1 MNQLQDI
8 SAGMKGGEVSTR
20 VNGNMYAIKTEIE
33 RLESLIKTIQGKLPD
48 TSEVQE
54 DVFQGVSIM
63 ALPETSVL
71 ATSNQLQTI
80 EVPINVYYG
89 RNKLSYKS
97 YDDGKTCYAV
107 DLGTTNIYNTKKVLL
122 AKIGAKT
129 VNDQLVLLVSVSANV
144 SDIFSYEFEVIF
156 NNVRYKKLIGF
167 NVFESEAQSALNI
180 DFSPS
185 TVIITESYSG
195 GTLEMKDAKCTY
207 SVYLG
212 NNDVTDKVTCSIE
225 NGSLNCSGSVDKT
238 NNTISIDSISAVSH
252 DGEGCQLFKW
262 TDINGVQHSQYKA
275 TSGYLQLLFTY
286 TSDDGIVYRCLKNF
300 NFAVNYLGTFK
311 ESIVNDVH
319 EQVSEKVVSTLTDE
333 GLLLTESARTAII
346 QSAEDVAISA
356 ARESVSGISKT
367 YLEVTAEQFET
378 VNKDI
383 EGNTAQIKSNAK
395 QISLALSGVSGNTT
409 AIELAQGSI
418 DLMVSG
424 LTKTGID
431 IKEGEINV
439 DAKNFFIKDGDNQIA
454 VFSGNGLTTEVIEA
468 SNIQAKEIHVS
479 DEKTG
484 TSVDIWP
491 DGSMNAKKAIFE
503 DCTVTGALNT
513 PFIEMDD
520 FANGKHSSNFNTYRS
535 IIWTSDNKEYP
546 TDCLTWDLTQSGTKI
561 IMSMYA
567 YGGNRIA
574 EGTVTINAKSGMYFF
589 EDGITKTSL
598 NISREMVEL
607 IGLSSGTKF
616 YGYVVL
622 RRIDIGTTYR
632 YGHSIKCLGM
642 GTVSYSPN
650 TASPTIDYYTFDKST
665 ISVQAVTNKPGQTT
679 LNFSDG
685 KWIYLAR
692 HLFIEVTGNGYVE
705 DDNVKP
711 IVASVYGRTT
721 QTANI
726 ITYDPSTNNPVNGS
740 YQFMIYN
747 AGDWATLNGTTSN
760 GW

>member
-54 DVFQGVSIM
+54 EVFQGVSIV

-225 NGSLNCSGSVDKT
+225 NGSLNCSGSVHKT

-319 EQVSEKVVSTLTDE
+319 EQVSEKVVNTLTDG
-333 GLLLTESARTAII
+333 GLLLTESARTEII
-346 QSAEDVAISA
+346 QSAEQVAISA
-356 ARESVSGISKT
+356 ARESVSGISNT
-367 YLEVTAEQFET
+367 YLEVTAEQFKT
-378 VNKDI
+378 VTKDI
-383 EGNTAQIKSNAK
+383 EGNTSQIKSNGQ
-395 QISLALSGVSGNTT
+395 QILLALSGVSGNAA
-409 AIELAQGSI
+409 AIEMTQGSI
-418 DLMVSG
+418 DLVVSG
-424 LTKTGID
+424 LTKTGIN
-431 IKEGEINV
+431 IQEGEINV
-439 DAKNFFIKDGDNQIA
+439 NAKNFFIKDGDNQIA

-468 SNIQAKEIHVS
+468 SNIIAKAVYVS
-479 DEKTG
+479 GDSGSYVDIDGDTG
-484 TSVDIWP
+484 TLKCK
-491 DGSMNAKKAIFE
+491 NAY
-503 DCTVTGALNT
+503 L
-513 PFIEMDD
+513 
-520 FANGKHSSNFNTYRS
+520 
-535 IIWTSDNKEYP
+535 
-546 TDCLTWDLTQSGTKI
+546 
-561 IMSMYA
+561 
-567 YGGNRIA
+567 
-574 EGTVTINAKSGMYFF
+574 EGTINAKDGVIGGFQIKGHSLTNDGFNNDAYIIMRDDPNDVFIGLGTNIFSPETGVIGCARIENTYTGPWTQYF
-589 EDGITKTSL
+589 ERRYGLYLNTRGAHD
-598 NISREMVEL
+598 NISISL
-607 IGLSSGTKF
+607 GGGCIGGFAILNKIITDS
-616 YGYVVL
+616 
-622 RRIDIGTTYR
+622 
-632 YGHSIKCLGM
+632 
-642 GTVSYSPN
+642 
-650 TASPTIDYYTFDKST
+650 
-665 ISVQAVTNKPGQTT
+665 ISVSTQDSNLVCINSSEIT
-679 LNFSDG
+679 LTLPKMESHHDGHVIFIKKVSDG
-685 KWIYLAR
+685 KVNIKAQECNVINYNSGSGPKVSMPVIMLKTGD
-692 HLFIEVTGNGYVE
+692 IVTDGNTFSLDKKGDACTLIWVR
-705 DDNVKP
+705 D
-711 IVASVYGRTT
+711 
-721 QTANI
+721 
-726 ITYDPSTNNPVNGS
+726 ITYTVGGASTYYS
-740 YQFMIYN
+740 MWLCY
-747 AGDWATLNGTTSN
+747 
-760 GW
+760 

>member
-54 DVFQGVSIM
+54 EVFQGVSIM

-129 VNDQLVLLVSVSANV
+129 VNSQLVLLVSVSANIN
-144 SDIFSYEFEVIF
+144 DMFSYEFEVIF

-207 SVYLG
+207 SVYFG
-212 NNDVTDKVTCSIE
+212 NKDVTNKVTCSIE

-238 NNTISIDSISAVSH
+238 NNTISIDSISSVSH

-319 EQVSEKVVSTLTDE
+319 EQVSEKVVSTLTNE

-346 QSAEDVAISA
+346 QSAEEVAISA

-383 EGNTAQIKSNAK
+383 EGNTAKIESNTK
-395 QISLALSGVSGNTT
+395 QISLALSGVNGNTT
-409 AIELAQGSI
+409 AIELTQGSI
-418 DLMVSG
+418 DLIVSG

-439 DAKNFFIKDGDNQIA
+439 SAGTFNVIDDETGKQIA
-454 VFSGNGLTTEVIEA
+454 VFDKNGGFSTEIIKASDITANAVHVSGDTGSYVDIDGHTGTLKCKNANIEGNVEAESGNIGGFHIQGYGLTN
-468 SNIQAKEIHVS
+468 S
-479 DEKTG
+479 G
-484 TSVDIWP
+484 
-491 DGSMNAKKAIFE
+491 
-503 DCTVTGALNT
+503 
-513 PFIEMDD
+513 
-520 FANGKHSSNFNTYRS
+520 FNNDAY
-535 IIWTSDNKEYP
+535 
-546 TDCLTWDLTQSGTKI
+546 I
-561 IMSMYA
+561 IMRDDHRNVFIGLGTNVFPASSGIVGCARIENKYTDTWTQYLESR
-567 YGGNRIA
+567 YGLYLDTRGA
-574 EGTVTINAKSGMYFF
+574 H
-589 EDGITKTSL
+589 D
-598 NISREMVEL
+598 NISISL
-607 IGLSSGTKF
+607 GGGCIGGFAILNKIVSN
-616 YGYVVL
+616 
-622 RRIDIGTTYR
+622 
-632 YGHSIKCLGM
+632 SI
-642 GTVSYSPN
+642 TVSTQHSN
-650 TASPTIDYYTFDKST
+650 LVCINSSEI
-665 ISVQAVTNKPGQTT
+665 T
-679 LNFSDG
+679 LTLPKMESHHDGHVIFIKKVSDG
-685 KWIYLAR
+685 KVNIKAQECNVINYDSG
-692 HLFIEVTGNGYVE
+692 TGPKVSMPVIMLKNGDVITDGNAFSLGE
-705 DDNVKP
+705 KGDTCTLIWVRD
-711 IVASVYGRTT
+711 IVYTVGGAS
-721 QTANI
+721 
-726 ITYDPSTNNPVNGS
+726 S
-740 YQFMIYN
+740 YYSMWLCY
-747 AGDWATLNGTTSN
+747 
-760 GW
+760 

>member
-129 VNDQLVLLVSVSANV
+129 VNDQLVLLASISENV
-144 SDIFSYEFEVIF
+144 NDVFSYEFEVIF

-225 NGSLNCSGSVDKT
+225 NGSLNCSGSVHKT

-319 EQVSEKVVSTLTDE
+319 EQVSEKVVNTLTDG

-346 QSAEDVAISA
+346 QSAEQVAISA
-356 ARESVSGISKT
+356 ARESVSGISNT
-367 YLEVTAEQFET
+367 YLEVTAEQFKT
-378 VNKDI
+378 VTKDI
-383 EGNTAQIKSNAK
+383 EGNTSQIKSNAQ
-395 QISLALSGVSGNTT
+395 QILLALSGVSGNAA
-409 AIELAQGSI
+409 AIEMTQGSI
-418 DLMVSG
+418 DLVVSG
-424 LTKTGID
+424 LTKTGIN
-431 IKEGEINV
+431 IQEGEINV
-439 DAKNFFIKDGDNQIA
+439 NAKNFFIKDGDNQIA

-468 SNIQAKEIHVS
+468 SNIIAKAVHVS
-479 DEKTG
+479 GDSGSYVDIDGYTG
-484 TSVDIWP
+484 TLKCKD
-491 DGSMNAKKAIFE
+491 
-503 DCTVTGALNT
+503 
-513 PFIEMDD
+513 
-520 FANGKHSSNFNTYRS
+520 
-535 IIWTSDNKEYP
+535 
-546 TDCLTWDLTQSGTKI
+546 
-561 IMSMYA
+561 A
-567 YGGNRIA
+567 YL
-574 EGTVTINAKSGMYFF
+574 EGTINAKDGVIGGFKIKGHSLTNDGFNNDAYIIMRDDPNDVFIGLGTNIFSPETGVIGCARIENTYTGPWTQYF
-589 EDGITKTSL
+589 ERRYGLYLNTRGAHD
-598 NISREMVEL
+598 NISISL
-607 IGLSSGTKF
+607 GGGCIGGFAILNKIVTDS
-616 YGYVVL
+616 
-622 RRIDIGTTYR
+622 
-632 YGHSIKCLGM
+632 
-642 GTVSYSPN
+642 
-650 TASPTIDYYTFDKST
+650 
-665 ISVQAVTNKPGQTT
+665 ISVSTQDSNLVCINSSEIT
-679 LNFSDG
+679 LTLPKMESHHDGHVIFIKKVSDG
-685 KWIYLAR
+685 KVNIKAQECNVINYNSGSGPKVSMPVIMLKTGD
-692 HLFIEVTGNGYVE
+692 IVTDGNTFSLDKKGDACTLIWVR
-705 DDNVKP
+705 D
-711 IVASVYGRTT
+711 
-721 QTANI
+721 
-726 ITYDPSTNNPVNGS
+726 ITYTVGGASTYYS
-740 YQFMIYN
+740 MWLCY
-747 AGDWATLNGTTSN
+747 
-760 GW
+760 

>member
-54 DVFQGVSIM
+54 EVFQGVSIV

-107 DLGTTNIYNTKKVLL
+107 DLGTTNIYNTKRVLV
-122 AKIGAKT
+122 AQIGAKT
-129 VNDQLVLLVSVSANV
+129 VNDQLVLLANISANV
-144 SDIFSYEFEVIF
+144 NDVFSYEFEVIF

-225 NGSLNCSGSVDKT
+225 NGSLNCSGSVHKT

-286 TSDDGIVYRCLKNF
+286 TSNDGIVYRCLKNF

-319 EQVSEKVVSTLTDE
+319 EQVSEKVVNTLTDG

-346 QSAEDVAISA
+346 QSAEQVAISA
-356 ARESVSGISKT
+356 ARESVSGISNT
-367 YLEVTAEQFET
+367 YLEVTAEQFKT
-378 VNKDI
+378 VTKDI
-383 EGNTAQIKSNAK
+383 ESNTSQIKSNGQ
-395 QISLALSGVSGNTT
+395 QILLALSGVSGNAA
-409 AIELAQGSI
+409 AIEMTQGSI
-418 DLMVSG
+418 DLVVSG
-424 LTKTGID
+424 LTKTGIN
-431 IKEGEINV
+431 IQEGEINV
-439 DAKNFFIKDGDNQIA
+439 NAKNFFIKDGDNQIA

-468 SNIQAKEIHVS
+468 SNIIAKAVYVS
-479 DEKTG
+479 GDSGSYVDIDGDTG
-484 TSVDIWP
+484 TLKCKD
-491 DGSMNAKKAIFE
+491 
-503 DCTVTGALNT
+503 
-513 PFIEMDD
+513 
-520 FANGKHSSNFNTYRS
+520 
-535 IIWTSDNKEYP
+535 
-546 TDCLTWDLTQSGTKI
+546 
-561 IMSMYA
+561 A
-567 YGGNRIA
+567 YL
-574 EGTVTINAKSGMYFF
+574 EGTINAKDGVIGGFKIKGHSLTNDGFNNDAYIIMRDDPNDVFIGLGTNIFSPETGAIGCVRIENKRADEWSQYF
-589 EDGITKTSL
+589 ERRYGLYLDTRGAHD
-598 NISREMVEL
+598 NISISL
-607 IGLSSGTKF
+607 GGGCIGGFAILNKIVTDS
-616 YGYVVL
+616 
-622 RRIDIGTTYR
+622 
-632 YGHSIKCLGM
+632 
-642 GTVSYSPN
+642 
-650 TASPTIDYYTFDKST
+650 
-665 ISVQAVTNKPGQTT
+665 ISVSTQDSNLVCINSSEIT
-679 LNFSDG
+679 LTLPKMESHHDGHVIFIKKVSDG
-685 KWIYLAR
+685 KVNIKAQECNVINYNSGSGPKVSMPVIMLKTGD
-692 HLFIEVTGNGYVE
+692 IVTDGNTFSLDKKGDACTLIWVR
-705 DDNVKP
+705 D
-711 IVASVYGRTT
+711 
-721 QTANI
+721 
-726 ITYDPSTNNPVNGS
+726 ITYTVGGASTYYS
-740 YQFMIYN
+740 MWLCY
-747 AGDWATLNGTTSN
+747 
-760 GW
+760 

>member
-54 DVFQGVSIM
+54 EVFQCVSIV

-107 DLGTTNIYNTKKVLL
+107 DLGTTNIYNAKRVLV
-122 AKIGAKT
+122 AQIGAKT
-129 VNDQLVLLVSVSANV
+129 VNDQLVLLASISANV
-144 SDIFSYEFEVIF
+144 NDVFSYEFEVIF

-225 NGSLNCSGSVDKT
+225 NGSLNCSGSVHKT

-286 TSDDGIVYRCLKNF
+286 TSNDGIVYRCLKNF

-319 EQVSEKVVSTLTDE
+319 EQVSEKVVNTLTDG

-346 QSAEDVAISA
+346 QSAEQVAISA
-356 ARESVSGISKT
+356 ARESVSGISNT
-367 YLEVTAEQFET
+367 YLEVTAEQFKT
-378 VNKDI
+378 VTKDI
-383 EGNTAQIKSNAK
+383 ESNTSQIKSNGQ
-395 QISLALSGVSGNTT
+395 QILLALSGVSGNAA
-409 AIELAQGSI
+409 AIEMTQGSI
-418 DLMVSG
+418 DLVVSG
-424 LTKTGID
+424 LTKTGIN
-431 IKEGEINV
+431 IQEGEINV
-439 DAKNFFIKDGDNQIA
+439 NAKNFFIKDGDNQIA

-468 SNIQAKEIHVS
+468 SNIIAKAVYVS
-479 DEKTG
+479 GDSGSYVDIDGYTG
-484 TSVDIWP
+484 TLKCKD
-491 DGSMNAKKAIFE
+491 
-503 DCTVTGALNT
+503 
-513 PFIEMDD
+513 
-520 FANGKHSSNFNTYRS
+520 
-535 IIWTSDNKEYP
+535 
-546 TDCLTWDLTQSGTKI
+546 
-561 IMSMYA
+561 A
-567 YGGNRIA
+567 YL
-574 EGTVTINAKSGMYFF
+574 EGTINAKDGVIGGFKIKGHSLTNDGFNNDAYIIMRDDPNDVFIGLGTNIFSPETGVIGCARIENTYTGPWTQYF
-589 EDGITKTSL
+589 ERRYGLYLDTRGAHD
-598 NISREMVEL
+598 NISISL
-607 IGLSSGTKF
+607 GGGCIGGFAILNKIVTDS
-616 YGYVVL
+616 
-622 RRIDIGTTYR
+622 
-632 YGHSIKCLGM
+632 
-642 GTVSYSPN
+642 
-650 TASPTIDYYTFDKST
+650 
-665 ISVQAVTNKPGQTT
+665 ISVSTQDSNLVCINSSEIT
-679 LNFSDG
+679 LTLPKMESHHDGHVIFIKKVSDG
-685 KWIYLAR
+685 KVNIKAQECNVINYNSGSGPKVSMPVIMLKTGD
-692 HLFIEVTGNGYVE
+692 IVTDGNTFSLDKKGDACTLIWVR
-705 DDNVKP
+705 D
-711 IVASVYGRTT
+711 
-721 QTANI
+721 
-726 ITYDPSTNNPVNGS
+726 ITYTVGGASTYYS
-740 YQFMIYN
+740 MWLCY
-747 AGDWATLNGTTSN
+747 
-760 GW
+760 

>member
-8 SAGMKGGEVSTR
+8 REGMTGGVVSTR
-20 VNGNMYAIKTEIE
+20 INDNMYAIKTEIE

-54 DVFQGVSIM
+54 EVFQGVSIV

-107 DLGTTNIYNTKKVLL
+107 DLGNTNIYNAKRVLV
-122 AKIGAKT
+122 AQIGAKT
-129 VNDQLVLLVSVSANV
+129 VNDQLVLLVSISANV

-207 SVYLG
+207 SVYFG
-212 NNDVTDKVTCSIE
+212 NEDVTDKVTCSIE

-319 EQVSEKVVSTLTDE
+319 EQVSEKVINTLTDG

-346 QSAEDVAISA
+346 QSAEQVAISA
-356 ARESVSGISKT
+356 ARESVSGISNT
-367 YLEVTAEQFET
+367 YLEVTAEQFKT
-378 VNKDI
+378 VTKDI
-383 EGNTAQIKSNAK
+383 ESNTSQIKSNGQ
-395 QISLALSGVSGNTT
+395 QILLALSGVSGNAA
-409 AIELAQGSI
+409 AIEMTQGSI
-418 DLMVSG
+418 DLVVSG
-424 LTKTGID
+424 LTKTGIN
-431 IKEGEINV
+431 IQEGEINV
-439 DAKNFFIKDGDNQIA
+439 NAKNFFIKDGDNQIA

-468 SNIQAKEIHVS
+468 SNITAKHIHVS
-479 DEKTG
+479 GDSGSYVDIDGYTG
-484 TSVDIWP
+484 TLKCKD
-491 DGSMNAKKAIFE
+491 
-503 DCTVTGALNT
+503 
-513 PFIEMDD
+513 
-520 FANGKHSSNFNTYRS
+520 
-535 IIWTSDNKEYP
+535 
-546 TDCLTWDLTQSGTKI
+546 
-561 IMSMYA
+561 A
-567 YGGNRIA
+567 YL
-574 EGTVTINAKSGMYFF
+574 EGTINAKNGVIGGFGISGH
-589 EDGITKTSL
+589 SL
-598 NISREMVEL
+598 TNVGFNDDAYIVMRDDSHDVFIGLGTNVFPASYGVVGCARIENKYTDTWTLYLERRYGLYLDTRGAHDNISISL
-607 IGLSSGTKF
+607 GGGCIGGFAILNKI
-616 YGYVVL
+616 VNN
-622 RRIDIGTTYR
+622 
-632 YGHSIKCLGM
+632 SI
-642 GTVSYSPN
+642 
-650 TASPTIDYYTFDKST
+650 TAS
-665 ISVQAVTNKPGQTT
+665 VQDSNLVCINSSEIT
-679 LNFSDG
+679 LTLPKMESHHDGHVIFIKKVSDG
-685 KWIYLAR
+685 KVNIKAQECNVINYNSGSGPKVSMPVIMLKTGD
-692 HLFIEVTGNGYVE
+692 IVTDGNTFSLDKKGDACTLIWVR
-705 DDNVKP
+705 D
-711 IVASVYGRTT
+711 
-721 QTANI
+721 
-726 ITYDPSTNNPVNGS
+726 ITYTVGGASTYYS
-740 YQFMIYN
+740 MWLCY
-747 AGDWATLNGTTSN
+747 
-760 GW
+760 

>member
-1 MNQLQDI
+1 MIQLRDI
-8 SAGMKGGEVSTR
+8 RKGMTGGEVSIR

-54 DVFQGVSIM
+54 EVFQGVSIV

-107 DLGTTNIYNTKKVLL
+107 DLGNTNIYNAKRVLV
-122 AKIGAKT
+122 AQIGAKT
-129 VNDQLVLLVSVSANV
+129 VNDQLVLLVSISANV

-225 NGSLNCSGSVDKT
+225 NGSLNCSGSVHKT

-319 EQVSEKVVSTLTDE
+319 EQVSEKVVNTLTDG
-333 GLLLTESARTAII
+333 GLLLTESARTEII
-346 QSAEDVAISA
+346 QNAEQVAISA
-356 ARESVSGISKT
+356 ARESVSGISNT
-367 YLEVTAEQFET
+367 YLEVTAEQFKT
-378 VNKDI
+378 VTKDI
-383 EGNTAQIKSNAK
+383 EGNSSQIKSNAQ
-395 QISLALSGVSGNTT
+395 QILLALSGVSGNAA
-409 AIELAQGSI
+409 AIEMTQGSI
-418 DLMVSG
+418 DLVVSG
-424 LTKTGID
+424 LTKTGIN
-431 IKEGEINV
+431 IQEGEINV
-439 DAKNFFIKDGDNQIA
+439 NAKNFFIKDGDNQIA

-468 SNIQAKEIHVS
+468 SNIIAKAVYVS
-479 DEKTG
+479 GDSGSYVDIDGDTG
-484 TSVDIWP
+484 TLKCK
-491 DGSMNAKKAIFE
+491 NAY
-503 DCTVTGALNT
+503 L
-513 PFIEMDD
+513 
-520 FANGKHSSNFNTYRS
+520 
-535 IIWTSDNKEYP
+535 
-546 TDCLTWDLTQSGTKI
+546 
-561 IMSMYA
+561 
-567 YGGNRIA
+567 
-574 EGTVTINAKSGMYFF
+574 EGTINAKDGVIGGFKIEGHSLTNDGFNNDAYIIMRDDPHNVFIGLGTNVFPTETGIVGCARIENKRADEWSQYF
-589 EDGITKTSL
+589 ERRYGLYLDTRGARD
-598 NISREMVEL
+598 NISISLVGGC
-607 IGLSSGTKF
+607 IGGFAILNKIVDNSIIANVQDSNLVCINSSEITLTLPKMESHH
-616 YGYVVL
+616 
-622 RRIDIGTTYR
+622 D
-632 YGHSIKCLGM
+632 GHVIFIKK
-642 GTVSYSPN
+642 V
-650 TASPTIDYYTFDKST
+650 
-665 ISVQAVTNKPGQTT
+665 
-679 LNFSDG
+679 SDG
-685 KWIYLAR
+685 KVNIKAQECNVINYNSGSGPKVSMPVIMLKTGD
-692 HLFIEVTGNGYVE
+692 IVTDGNTFSLDKKGDACTLIWVR
-705 DDNVKP
+705 D
-711 IVASVYGRTT
+711 
-721 QTANI
+721 
-726 ITYDPSTNNPVNGS
+726 ITYTVGGASTYYS
-740 YQFMIYN
+740 MWLCY
-747 AGDWATLNGTTSN
+747 
-760 GW
+760 

>member
-54 DVFQGVSIM
+54 EVFQGVSIV

-107 DLGTTNIYNTKKVLL
+107 DLGTTNIYNTKKVLV
-122 AKIGAKT
+122 AQIGAKT
-129 VNDQLVLLVSVSANV
+129 VNDQLVLLASISANV
-144 SDIFSYEFEVIF
+144 SDVFSYEFEVIF

-225 NGSLNCSGSVDKT
+225 NGSLNCSGSVHKT

-319 EQVSEKVVSTLTDE
+319 EQVSEKVVNTLTDG

-346 QSAEDVAISA
+346 QSAEQVAISA
-356 ARESVSGISKT
+356 ARESVSGISNT
-367 YLEVTAEQFET
+367 YLEVTAEQFKT
-378 VNKDI
+378 VTKDI
-383 EGNTAQIKSNAK
+383 EGNTSQIKSNAQ
-395 QISLALSGVSGNTT
+395 QILLALSGVSGNAA
-409 AIELAQGSI
+409 AIEMTQGSI
-418 DLMVSG
+418 DLVVSG
-424 LTKTGID
+424 LTKTGIN
-431 IKEGEINV
+431 IQEGEINV
-439 DAKNFFIKDGDNQIA
+439 SAGTFNVIDDETGKQIA
-454 VFSGNGLTTEVIEA
+454 VFDKNGGFSTEIIKA
-468 SNIQAKEIHVS
+468 SDITAKAVHVS
-479 DEKTG
+479 GGSDSYVDIDGDTG
-484 TSVDIWP
+484 TLTCK
-491 DGSMNAKKAIFE
+491 NAY
-503 DCTVTGALNT
+503 L
-513 PFIEMDD
+513 
-520 FANGKHSSNFNTYRS
+520 
-535 IIWTSDNKEYP
+535 
-546 TDCLTWDLTQSGTKI
+546 
-561 IMSMYA
+561 
-567 YGGNRIA
+567 
-574 EGTVTINAKSGMYFF
+574 EGTINAKDGVIGGFKIKGHSLTNDGFNNDAYIIMRDDPNDVFIGLGTNVFSPETGVIGCARIENTYTGPWTQYF
-589 EDGITKTSL
+589 ERRYGLYLNTRGAHD
-598 NISREMVEL
+598 NISISL
-607 IGLSSGTKF
+607 GGGCIGGFAILNKIVTDSISASTQDSNLVCINSSEITLTLPKMESHH
-616 YGYVVL
+616 
-622 RRIDIGTTYR
+622 D
-632 YGHSIKCLGM
+632 GHVIFIKK
-642 GTVSYSPN
+642 V
-650 TASPTIDYYTFDKST
+650 
-665 ISVQAVTNKPGQTT
+665 
-679 LNFSDG
+679 SDG
-685 KWIYLAR
+685 KVNIKAQECNVINYNSGSGPKVSMPVIMLKTGD
-692 HLFIEVTGNGYVE
+692 IVTDGNTFSLDKKGDACTLIWVR
-705 DDNVKP
+705 D
-711 IVASVYGRTT
+711 
-721 QTANI
+721 
-726 ITYDPSTNNPVNGS
+726 ITYTVGGASTYYS
-740 YQFMIYN
+740 MWLCY
-747 AGDWATLNGTTSN
+747 
-760 GW
+760 

>member
-1 MNQLQDI
+1 MNQLEYI
-8 SAGMKGGEVSTR
+8 KKGMDGGRVSTI
-20 VNGNMYAIKTEIE
+20 VNDNMYAIETEIE

-54 DVFQGVSIM
+54 EVFQGVSIV

-107 DLGTTNIYNTKKVLL
+107 DLGNTNIYNAKRVLV
-122 AKIGAKT
+122 AQIGAKT
-129 VNDQLVLLVSVSANV
+129 VNDQLVLLASISKNV
-144 SDIFSYEFEVIF
+144 SDVFSYEFEVIF

-225 NGSLNCSGSVDKT
+225 NGSLNCSGSVHKT

-319 EQVSEKVVSTLTDE
+319 EQVSEKVVNTLTDG

-346 QSAEDVAISA
+346 QSAEQVAISA
-356 ARESVSGISKT
+356 ARESVSGISNT
-367 YLEVTAEQFET
+367 YLEVTAEQFKT
-378 VNKDI
+378 VTKDI
-383 EGNTAQIKSNAK
+383 ESNTSQIKSNGQ
-395 QISLALSGVSGNTT
+395 QILLALSGVSGNAA
-409 AIELAQGSI
+409 AIEMTQGSI
-418 DLMVSG
+418 DLVVSG
-424 LTKTGID
+424 LTKTGIN
-431 IKEGEINV
+431 IQEGEINV
-439 DAKNFFIKDGDNQIA
+439 NAKNFFIKDGDNQIA

-468 SNIQAKEIHVS
+468 SNIIAKAVYVS
-479 DEKTG
+479 GDSGSYVDIDGDTG
-484 TSVDIWP
+484 TLKCK
-491 DGSMNAKKAIFE
+491 NAY
-503 DCTVTGALNT
+503 L
-513 PFIEMDD
+513 
-520 FANGKHSSNFNTYRS
+520 
-535 IIWTSDNKEYP
+535 
-546 TDCLTWDLTQSGTKI
+546 
-561 IMSMYA
+561 
-567 YGGNRIA
+567 
-574 EGTVTINAKSGMYFF
+574 EGTINAKDGVIGGFKIKGHSLTNDGFNNDAYIIMRDDPNDVFIGLGTNVFSPETGVIGCAKIENKRTDEWSQYF
-589 EDGITKTSL
+589 ERRYGLYLDTRGARD
-598 NISREMVEL
+598 NISISLVGGC
-607 IGLSSGTKF
+607 IGGFAILNKIVDNSIIANVQDSNLVCINSSEITLTLPKMESHH
-616 YGYVVL
+616 
-622 RRIDIGTTYR
+622 D
-632 YGHSIKCLGM
+632 GHVIFIKKL
-642 GTVSYSPN
+642 
-650 TASPTIDYYTFDKST
+650 
-665 ISVQAVTNKPGQTT
+665 
-679 LNFSDG
+679 SDG
-685 KWIYLAR
+685 KVNIKAQECNVINYNSGSGPKVSMPVIMLKTGD
-692 HLFIEVTGNGYVE
+692 IVTDGNTFSLDKKGDSCTLIWVR
-705 DDNVKP
+705 D
-711 IVASVYGRTT
+711 
-721 QTANI
+721 
-726 ITYDPSTNNPVNGS
+726 ITYTVGGASTYYS
-740 YQFMIYN
+740 MWLCY
-747 AGDWATLNGTTSN
+747 
-760 GW
+760 

>member
-8 SAGMKGGEVSTR
+8 REGMTGGVVSTR
-20 VNGNMYAIKTEIE
+20 INDNMYAIKTEIE

-54 DVFQGVSIM
+54 EVFQGVSIV

-107 DLGTTNIYNTKKVLL
+107 DLGTTNIYNTKRVLV
-122 AKIGAKT
+122 AQIGAKT
-129 VNDQLVLLVSVSANV
+129 VNDQLVLLVSISANV

-207 SVYLG
+207 SVYFG
-212 NNDVTDKVTCSIE
+212 NEDVTDKVTCSIE

-319 EQVSEKVVSTLTDE
+319 EQVSEKVINTLTDG

-346 QSAEDVAISA
+346 QSAEQVAISA
-356 ARESVSGISKT
+356 ARESVSGISNT
-367 YLEVTAEQFET
+367 YLEVTAEQFKT
-378 VNKDI
+378 VTKDI
-383 EGNTAQIKSNAK
+383 EGNTSQIKSNAQ
-395 QISLALSGVSGNTT
+395 QILLALSGVSGNAA
-409 AIELAQGSI
+409 AIEMTQDSI
-418 DLMVSG
+418 DLVVSG
-424 LTKTGID
+424 LTKTGIN
-431 IKEGEINV
+431 IQEGEINV
-439 DAKNFFIKDGDNQIA
+439 NAKNFFIKDGDNQIA

-468 SNIQAKEIHVS
+468 SNITAKHIHVS
-479 DEKTG
+479 GDSGSYVDIDGYTG
-484 TSVDIWP
+484 TLKCKD
-491 DGSMNAKKAIFE
+491 
-503 DCTVTGALNT
+503 
-513 PFIEMDD
+513 
-520 FANGKHSSNFNTYRS
+520 
-535 IIWTSDNKEYP
+535 
-546 TDCLTWDLTQSGTKI
+546 
-561 IMSMYA
+561 A
-567 YGGNRIA
+567 YL
-574 EGTVTINAKSGMYFF
+574 EGTINAKNGVIGGFGISGH
-589 EDGITKTSL
+589 SL
-598 NISREMVEL
+598 TNVGFNDDAYIVMRDDSHDVFIGLGTNVFPASYGVVGCARIENKYTDTWTLYLERRYGLYLDTRGAHDNISISL
-607 IGLSSGTKF
+607 GGGCIGGFAILNKI
-616 YGYVVL
+616 VNN
-622 RRIDIGTTYR
+622 
-632 YGHSIKCLGM
+632 SI
-642 GTVSYSPN
+642 
-650 TASPTIDYYTFDKST
+650 TAS
-665 ISVQAVTNKPGQTT
+665 VQDSNLVCINSSEIT
-679 LNFSDG
+679 LTLPKMESHHDGHVIFIKKVSDG
-685 KWIYLAR
+685 KVNIKAQECNVINYNSGSGPKVSMPVIMLKTGD
-692 HLFIEVTGNGYVE
+692 IVTDGNTFSLDKKGDACTLIWVR
-705 DDNVKP
+705 D
-711 IVASVYGRTT
+711 
-721 QTANI
+721 
-726 ITYDPSTNNPVNGS
+726 ITYTVGGASTYYS
-740 YQFMIYN
+740 MWLCY
-747 AGDWATLNGTTSN
+747 
-760 GW
+760 

>member
-1 MNQLQDI
+1 MNQLEYI
-8 SAGMKGGEVSTR
+8 KKGMDGGRVSTI
-20 VNGNMYAIKTEIE
+20 VNDNMYAIETEIE

-54 DVFQGVSIM
+54 EVFQGVSIV

-225 NGSLNCSGSVDKT
+225 NGSLNCSGSVHKT

-319 EQVSEKVVSTLTDE
+319 EQVSEKVVNTLTDG

-346 QSAEDVAISA
+346 QNAEQVAISA
-356 ARESVSGISKT
+356 ARESVSGISNT
-367 YLEVTAEQFET
+367 YLEVTAEQFKT
-378 VNKDI
+378 VTKDI
-383 EGNTAQIKSNAK
+383 EGNTSQIKSNAQ
-395 QISLALSGVSGNTT
+395 QILLALSGVSGNAA
-409 AIELAQGSI
+409 AIEMTQGSI
-418 DLMVSG
+418 DLVVSG
-424 LTKTGID
+424 LTKTGIN
-431 IKEGEINV
+431 IQEGEINV
-439 DAKNFFIKDGDNQIA
+439 NAKNFFIKDGDNQIA

-468 SNIQAKEIHVS
+468 SNIIAKAVHVS
-479 DEKTG
+479 GDSGSYVDIDGDTG
-484 TSVDIWP
+484 TLKCK
-491 DGSMNAKKAIFE
+491 NAY
-503 DCTVTGALNT
+503 L
-513 PFIEMDD
+513 
-520 FANGKHSSNFNTYRS
+520 
-535 IIWTSDNKEYP
+535 
-546 TDCLTWDLTQSGTKI
+546 
-561 IMSMYA
+561 
-567 YGGNRIA
+567 
-574 EGTVTINAKSGMYFF
+574 EGTINAKDGVIGGFKIKGHSLTNDGFNNDAYIIMRDDPNDVFIGLGTNVFSPETGVIGCAKIENKRADEWSQYF
-589 EDGITKTSL
+589 ERRYGLYLDTRGARD
-598 NISREMVEL
+598 NISISLVGGC
-607 IGLSSGTKF
+607 IGGFAILNKIVDNSIIANVQDSNLVCINSSEITLTLPKMESHH
-616 YGYVVL
+616 
-622 RRIDIGTTYR
+622 D
-632 YGHSIKCLGM
+632 GHVIFIKK
-642 GTVSYSPN
+642 V
-650 TASPTIDYYTFDKST
+650 
-665 ISVQAVTNKPGQTT
+665 
-679 LNFSDG
+679 SDG
-685 KWIYLAR
+685 KVNIKAQECNVINYNSGSGPKVSMPVIMLKTGDIVTDGNTFSLDKKGDSCTLIWVRDIIYT
-692 HLFIEVTGNGYVE
+692 VGG
-705 DDNVKP
+705 
-711 IVASVYGRTT
+711 AS
-721 QTANI
+721 
-726 ITYDPSTNNPVNGS
+726 TYYSMWLC
-740 YQFMIYN
+740 Y
-747 AGDWATLNGTTSN
+747 
-760 GW
+760 

>member
-1 MNQLQDI
+1 MNQLEYI
-8 SAGMKGGEVSTR
+8 KKGMDGGRVSTI
-20 VNGNMYAIKTEIE
+20 VNDNMYAIETEIE

-54 DVFQGVSIM
+54 EVFQGVSIV

-107 DLGTTNIYNTKKVLL
+107 DLGNTNIYNAKRVLV
-122 AKIGAKT
+122 AQIGAKT
-129 VNDQLVLLVSVSANV
+129 VNDQLVLLASISANV
-144 SDIFSYEFEVIF
+144 NDVFSYEFEVIF

-225 NGSLNCSGSVDKT
+225 NGSLNCSGSVHKT

-319 EQVSEKVVSTLTDE
+319 EQVSEKVVNTLTDG

-346 QSAEDVAISA
+346 QSAEQVAISA
-356 ARESVSGISKT
+356 ARESVSGISNT
-367 YLEVTAEQFET
+367 YLEVTAEQFKT
-378 VNKDI
+378 VTKDI
-383 EGNTAQIKSNAK
+383 EGNTSQIKSNAQ
-395 QISLALSGVSGNTT
+395 QILLALSGVSGNAA
-409 AIELAQGSI
+409 AIEMTQGSI
-418 DLMVSG
+418 DLVVSG
-424 LTKTGID
+424 LTKTGIN
-431 IKEGEINV
+431 IQEGEINV
-439 DAKNFFIKDGDNQIA
+439 NAKNFFIKDGDNQIA

-468 SNIQAKEIHVS
+468 SNIIAKAVHVS
-479 DEKTG
+479 GDSGSYVDIDGDTG
-484 TSVDIWP
+484 TLKCK
-491 DGSMNAKKAIFE
+491 NAY
-503 DCTVTGALNT
+503 L
-513 PFIEMDD
+513 
-520 FANGKHSSNFNTYRS
+520 
-535 IIWTSDNKEYP
+535 
-546 TDCLTWDLTQSGTKI
+546 
-561 IMSMYA
+561 
-567 YGGNRIA
+567 
-574 EGTVTINAKSGMYFF
+574 EGTINAKDGVIGGFQIKGHSLTNDGFNNDAYIIMRDDPHNVFIGLGTNVFPTETGIVGCARIENKRADEWSQYF
-589 EDGITKTSL
+589 ERRYGLYLDTRGARD
-598 NISREMVEL
+598 NISISLVGGC
-607 IGLSSGTKF
+607 IGGFAILNKIVDNSIIANVQDSNLVCINSSEITLTLPKMESHH
-616 YGYVVL
+616 
-622 RRIDIGTTYR
+622 D
-632 YGHSIKCLGM
+632 GHVIFIKK
-642 GTVSYSPN
+642 V
-650 TASPTIDYYTFDKST
+650 
-665 ISVQAVTNKPGQTT
+665 
-679 LNFSDG
+679 SDG
-685 KWIYLAR
+685 KVNIKAQECNVINYNSGSGPKVSMPVIMLKTGDIVTDGNTFSLDKKGDACTLIWAR
-692 HLFIEVTGNGYVE
+692 
-705 DDNVKP
+705 D
-711 IVASVYGRTT
+711 
-721 QTANI
+721 
-726 ITYDPSTNNPVNGS
+726 ITYTVGGASTYYS
-740 YQFMIYN
+740 MWLCY
-747 AGDWATLNGTTSN
+747 
-760 GW
+760 

>member
-54 DVFQGVSIM
+54 EVFQGVSIV

-107 DLGTTNIYNTKKVLL
+107 DLGNTNIYNAKRVLV
-122 AKIGAKT
+122 AQIGAKT
-129 VNDQLVLLVSVSANV
+129 VNDQLVLLASIYPNV
-144 SDIFSYEFEVIF
+144 SDVFSYEFEVIF

-225 NGSLNCSGSVDKT
+225 NGSLNCSGSVHKT

-319 EQVSEKVVSTLTDE
+319 EQVSEKVVNTLTDG

-346 QSAEDVAISA
+346 QSAEQVAISA
-356 ARESVSGISKT
+356 ARESVSGISNT
-367 YLEVTAEQFET
+367 YLEVTAE
-378 VNKDI
+378 K
-383 EGNTAQIKSNAK
+383 
-395 QISLALSGVSGNTT
+395 
-409 AIELAQGSI
+409 
-418 DLMVSG
+418 
-424 LTKTGID
+424 
-431 IKEGEINV
+431 
-439 DAKNFFIKDGDNQIA
+439 
-454 VFSGNGLTTEVIEA
+454 
-468 SNIQAKEIHVS
+468 
-479 DEKTG
+479 
-484 TSVDIWP
+484 
-491 DGSMNAKKAIFE
+491 
-503 DCTVTGALNT
+503 
-513 PFIEMDD
+513 
-520 FANGKHSSNFNTYRS
+520 
-535 IIWTSDNKEYP
+535 
-546 TDCLTWDLTQSGTKI
+546 
-561 IMSMYA
+561 
-567 YGGNRIA
+567 
-574 EGTVTINAKSGMYFF
+574 
-589 EDGITKTSL
+589 
-598 NISREMVEL
+598 
-607 IGLSSGTKF
+607 
-616 YGYVVL
+616 
-622 RRIDIGTTYR
+622 
-632 YGHSIKCLGM
+632 
-642 GTVSYSPN
+642 
-650 TASPTIDYYTFDKST
+650 
-665 ISVQAVTNKPGQTT
+665 
-679 LNFSDG
+679 
-685 KWIYLAR
+685 
-692 HLFIEVTGNGYVE
+692 
-705 DDNVKP
+705 
-711 IVASVYGRTT
+711 
-721 QTANI
+721 
-726 ITYDPSTNNPVNGS
+726 
-740 YQFMIYN
+740 
-747 AGDWATLNGTTSN
+747 
-760 GW
+760 

>member
-1 MNQLQDI
+1 MNQLEYI
-8 SAGMKGGEVSTR
+8 KEGMDGGKVSTIFKD
-20 VNGNMYAIKTEIE
+20 NMYAIKTEIE

-54 DVFQGVSIM
+54 EVFQGVSIV

-107 DLGTTNIYNTKKVLL
+107 DLGTTNIYNTKRVLV
-122 AKIGAKT
+122 AQIGAKT
-129 VNDQLVLLVSVSANV
+129 VNDQLVLLVSISANV
-144 SDIFSYEFEVIF
+144 SDVFSYEFEVIF

-207 SVYLG
+207 SVYFG

-319 EQVSEKVVSTLTDE
+319 EQVSEKVINTLTDG

-346 QSAEDVAISA
+346 QSAEQVAISA
-356 ARESVSGISKT
+356 ARESVSGISNT
-367 YLEVTAEQFET
+367 YLEVTAEQFKT
-378 VNKDI
+378 VSKDI
-383 EGNTAQIKSNAK
+383 EGNTSQIKSNAQ
-395 QISLALSGVSGNTT
+395 QILLALSGVSGNTA
-409 AIELAQGSI
+409 AIEMTQGSI
-418 DLMVSG
+418 DLIVSG
-424 LTKTGID
+424 LTKTGIN
-431 IKEGEINV
+431 IQEGEINV
-439 DAKNFFIKDGDNQIA
+439 NAKNFFIKDGDNQIA

-468 SNIQAKEIHVS
+468 SNITAKAVHVS
-479 DEKTG
+479 GDSGSYVDIDGDTG
-484 TSVDIWP
+484 TLKCK
-491 DGSMNAKKAIFE
+491 NAY
-503 DCTVTGALNT
+503 L
-513 PFIEMDD
+513 
-520 FANGKHSSNFNTYRS
+520 
-535 IIWTSDNKEYP
+535 
-546 TDCLTWDLTQSGTKI
+546 
-561 IMSMYA
+561 
-567 YGGNRIA
+567 
-574 EGTVTINAKSGMYFF
+574 EGTINA
-589 EDGITKTSL
+589 EDGVIGGFKIKGHSL
-598 NISREMVEL
+598 TNEEFNDDAYIIMRDDSHNVFIGLGTNVFPASSGIVGCARIENKYTDTWTQYFERRYGLYLDTRGARDNISISLVGGC
-607 IGLSSGTKF
+607 IGGFAILNKIVNDSISASTQDSNLVCINSSEITLTLPKMESHH
-616 YGYVVL
+616 
-622 RRIDIGTTYR
+622 D
-632 YGHSIKCLGM
+632 GHVIFIKK
-642 GTVSYSPN
+642 V
-650 TASPTIDYYTFDKST
+650 
-665 ISVQAVTNKPGQTT
+665 
-679 LNFSDG
+679 SDG
-685 KWIYLAR
+685 KVNIKAQECDVINYNSGSGPKVSMPVIMLKTGD
-692 HLFIEVTGNGYVE
+692 IVTDGNTFSLDKKGDACTLIWVR
-705 DDNVKP
+705 D
-711 IVASVYGRTT
+711 
-721 QTANI
+721 
-726 ITYDPSTNNPVNGS
+726 ITYTVGGASTYYS
-740 YQFMIYN
+740 MWLCY
-747 AGDWATLNGTTSN
+747 
-760 GW
+760 

>member
-54 DVFQGVSIM
+54 EVFQGVSIV

-71 ATSNQLQTI
+71 ATSNQLQTT

-107 DLGTTNIYNTKKVLL
+107 DLGTTNIYNTKKVLV
-122 AKIGAKT
+122 AQIGAKT
-129 VNDQLVLLVSVSANV
+129 VNDQLVLLASISENV
-144 SDIFSYEFEVIF
+144 NDVFSYEFEVIF

-225 NGSLNCSGSVDKT
+225 NGSLNCSGSVHKT

-319 EQVSEKVVSTLTDE
+319 EQVSEKVVNTLTDG

-346 QSAEDVAISA
+346 QNAEQVAISA
-356 ARESVSGISKT
+356 ARESVSGISNT
-367 YLEVTAEQFET
+367 YLEVTAEQFKT
-378 VNKDI
+378 VTKDI
-383 EGNTAQIKSNAK
+383 EGNTSQIKSNAQ
-395 QISLALSGVSGNTT
+395 QILLALSGVSGNAA
-409 AIELAQGSI
+409 AIEMTQGSI
-418 DLMVSG
+418 DLVVSG
-424 LTKTGID
+424 LTKTGIN
-431 IKEGEINV
+431 IQEGEINV
-439 DAKNFFIKDGDNQIA
+439 NAKNFFIKDGDNQIA

-468 SNIQAKEIHVS
+468 SNITAKHIHVS
-479 DEKTG
+479 GDSGSYVDIDGYTG
-484 TSVDIWP
+484 TLKCKD
-491 DGSMNAKKAIFE
+491 
-503 DCTVTGALNT
+503 
-513 PFIEMDD
+513 
-520 FANGKHSSNFNTYRS
+520 
-535 IIWTSDNKEYP
+535 
-546 TDCLTWDLTQSGTKI
+546 
-561 IMSMYA
+561 A
-567 YGGNRIA
+567 YL
-574 EGTVTINAKSGMYFF
+574 EGTINAKDGVIGGFKIKGHSLTNDGFNNDAYIIMRDDPNDVFIGLGTNIFSPETGVIGCAKIENKRADEWSQYF
-589 EDGITKTSL
+589 ERRYGLYLDTRGARD
-598 NISREMVEL
+598 NISISLVGGC
-607 IGLSSGTKF
+607 IGGFAILNKIVDNSIIANVQDSNLVCINSSEITLTLPKMESHH
-616 YGYVVL
+616 
-622 RRIDIGTTYR
+622 D
-632 YGHSIKCLGM
+632 GHVIFIKK
-642 GTVSYSPN
+642 V
-650 TASPTIDYYTFDKST
+650 
-665 ISVQAVTNKPGQTT
+665 
-679 LNFSDG
+679 SDG
-685 KWIYLAR
+685 KVNIKAQECNVINYNSGSGPKVSMPVIMLKTGDIVTDGNTFSLDKKGDACTLIWAR
-692 HLFIEVTGNGYVE
+692 
-705 DDNVKP
+705 D
-711 IVASVYGRTT
+711 
-721 QTANI
+721 
-726 ITYDPSTNNPVNGS
+726 ITYTVGGASTYYS
-740 YQFMIYN
+740 MWLCY
-747 AGDWATLNGTTSN
+747 
-760 GW
+760 

>member
-54 DVFQGVSIM
+54 EVFQGVSIV

-71 ATSNQLQTI
+71 ATSNQLQTT

-97 YDDGKTCYAV
+97 YNDGKTCYAV
-107 DLGTTNIYNTKKVLL
+107 DLGTTNIYNTKKVLV
-122 AKIGAKT
+122 AQIGAKT
-129 VNDQLVLLVSVSANV
+129 VNDQLVLLASISENV
-144 SDIFSYEFEVIF
+144 NDVFSYEFEVIF

-225 NGSLNCSGSVDKT
+225 NGSLNCSGSVHKT

-319 EQVSEKVVSTLTDE
+319 EQVSEKVVNTLTDG

-346 QSAEDVAISA
+346 QNAEQVAISA
-356 ARESVSGISKT
+356 ARESVSGISNT
-367 YLEVTAEQFET
+367 YLEVTAEQFKT
-378 VNKDI
+378 VTKDI
-383 EGNTAQIKSNAK
+383 EGNTSQIKSNAQ
-395 QISLALSGVSGNTT
+395 QILLALSGVSGNAA
-409 AIELAQGSI
+409 AIEMTQGSI
-418 DLMVSG
+418 DLVVSG
-424 LTKTGID
+424 LTKTGIN
-431 IKEGEINV
+431 IQEGEINV
-439 DAKNFFIKDGDNQIA
+439 NAKNFFIKDGDNQIA

-468 SNIQAKEIHVS
+468 SNIIAKAVHVS
-479 DEKTG
+479 GDSG
-484 TSVDIWP
+484 SSVDI
-491 DGSMNAKKAIFE
+491 DG
-503 DCTVTGALNT
+503 D
-513 PFIEMDD
+513 
-520 FANGKHSSNFNTYRS
+520 
-535 IIWTSDNKEYP
+535 
-546 TDCLTWDLTQSGTKI
+546 SGT
-561 IMSMYA
+561 
-567 YGGNRIA
+567 
-574 EGTVTINAKSGMYFF
+574 
-589 EDGITKTSL
+589 L
-598 NISREMVEL
+598 
-607 IGLSSGTKF
+607 
-616 YGYVVL
+616 
-622 RRIDIGTTYR
+622 
-632 YGHSIKCLGM
+632 KC
-642 GTVSYSPN
+642 
-650 TASPTIDYYTFDKST
+650 
-665 ISVQAVTNKPGQTT
+665 
-679 LNFSDG
+679 
-685 KWIYLAR
+685 
-692 HLFIEVTGNGYVE
+692 
-705 DDNVKP
+705 
-711 IVASVYGRTT
+711 
-721 QTANI
+721 
-726 ITYDPSTNNPVNGS
+726 
-740 YQFMIYN
+740 
-747 AGDWATLNGTTSN
+747 
-760 GW
+760 

>member
-8 SAGMKGGEVSTR
+8 REGMTGGVVSTR
-20 VNGNMYAIKTEIE
+20 INDNMYAIKTEIE

-54 DVFQGVSIM
+54 EVFQGVSIV

-107 DLGTTNIYNTKKVLL
+107 DLGTTNIYNTKRVLV
-122 AKIGAKT
+122 AQIGAKT
-129 VNDQLVLLVSVSANV
+129 VNDQLVLLASISANV
-144 SDIFSYEFEVIF
+144 NDVFSYEFEVIF

-207 SVYLG
+207 SVYFG
-212 NNDVTDKVTCSIE
+212 NEDVTDKVTCSIE

-319 EQVSEKVVSTLTDE
+319 EQVSEKVINTLTDG

-346 QSAEDVAISA
+346 QSAEQVAISA
-356 ARESVSGISKT
+356 ARESVSGISNT
-367 YLEVTAEQFET
+367 YLEVTAEQFKT
-378 VNKDI
+378 VTKDI
-383 EGNTAQIKSNAK
+383 EGNTSQIKSNAQ
-395 QISLALSGVSGNTT
+395 QILLALSGVSGNAA
-409 AIELAQGSI
+409 AIEMTQGSI
-418 DLMVSG
+418 DLVVSG
-424 LTKTGID
+424 LTKTGIN
-431 IKEGEINV
+431 IQEGEINV
-439 DAKNFFIKDGDNQIA
+439 NAKNFFIKDGDNQIA

-468 SNIQAKEIHVS
+468 SNITAKHIHVS
-479 DEKTG
+479 GDSGSYVDIDGYTG
-484 TSVDIWP
+484 TLKCKD
-491 DGSMNAKKAIFE
+491 
-503 DCTVTGALNT
+503 
-513 PFIEMDD
+513 
-520 FANGKHSSNFNTYRS
+520 
-535 IIWTSDNKEYP
+535 
-546 TDCLTWDLTQSGTKI
+546 
-561 IMSMYA
+561 A
-567 YGGNRIA
+567 YL
-574 EGTVTINAKSGMYFF
+574 EGTINAKNGVIGGFGISGH
-589 EDGITKTSL
+589 SL
-598 NISREMVEL
+598 TNVGFNDDAYIVMRDDSHDVFIGLGTNVFPASYGVVGCARIENKYTDTWTLYLERRYGLYLDTRGAHDNISISL
-607 IGLSSGTKF
+607 GGGCIGGFAILNKI
-616 YGYVVL
+616 VNN
-622 RRIDIGTTYR
+622 
-632 YGHSIKCLGM
+632 SI
-642 GTVSYSPN
+642 
-650 TASPTIDYYTFDKST
+650 TAS
-665 ISVQAVTNKPGQTT
+665 VQDSNLVCINSSEIT
-679 LNFSDG
+679 LTLPKMESHHDGHVIFIKKVSDG
-685 KWIYLAR
+685 KVNIKAQECNVINYNSGSGPKVSMPVIMLKTGD
-692 HLFIEVTGNGYVE
+692 IVTDGNTFSLDKKGDACTLIWVR
-705 DDNVKP
+705 D
-711 IVASVYGRTT
+711 
-721 QTANI
+721 
-726 ITYDPSTNNPVNGS
+726 ITYTVGGASTYYS
-740 YQFMIYN
+740 MWLCY
-747 AGDWATLNGTTSN
+747 
-760 GW
+760 

>member
-54 DVFQGVSIM
+54 EVFQGVSIV

-107 DLGTTNIYNTKKVLL
+107 DLGSTNIYNTKRVLV
-122 AKIGAKT
+122 AQIGAKT
-129 VNDQLVLLVSVSANV
+129 VNDQLVLLVSIFANV

-207 SVYLG
+207 SVYFG
-212 NNDVTDKVTCSIE
+212 NEDVTDKVTCSIE

-319 EQVSEKVVSTLTDE
+319 EQVSEKVINTLTDG

-346 QSAEDVAISA
+346 QSAEQVAISA
-356 ARESVSGISKT
+356 ARESVSGISNT
-367 YLEVTAEQFET
+367 YLEVTAEQFKT
-378 VNKDI
+378 VTKDI
-383 EGNTAQIKSNAK
+383 EGNTSQIKSNAQ
-395 QISLALSGVSGNTT
+395 QILLALSGVSGNAA
-409 AIELAQGSI
+409 AIEMTQDSI
-418 DLMVSG
+418 DLVVSG
-424 LTKTGID
+424 LTKTGIN
-431 IKEGEINV
+431 IQEGEINV
-439 DAKNFFIKDGDNQIA
+439 NAKNFFIKDGDNQIA
-454 VFSGNGLTTEVIEA
+454 VFSGKGLTTEVIEA
-468 SNIQAKEIHVS
+468 SNIIAKAVHVS
-479 DEKTG
+479 GDSGSYVDIDGETG
-484 TSVDIWP
+484 TLTCK
-491 DGSMNAKKAIFE
+491 NAY
-503 DCTVTGALNT
+503 L
-513 PFIEMDD
+513 
-520 FANGKHSSNFNTYRS
+520 
-535 IIWTSDNKEYP
+535 
-546 TDCLTWDLTQSGTKI
+546 
-561 IMSMYA
+561 
-567 YGGNRIA
+567 
-574 EGTVTINAKSGMYFF
+574 EGTINAKNGVIGGFGISGHSLTNVGFNDDAYIVMRDDPHDVFIGLGTNVFPASSGIVGCARIENKYTDTWTQYF
-589 EDGITKTSL
+589 ERRYGLYLDTRGARD
-598 NISREMVEL
+598 NISISLVGGC
-607 IGLSSGTKF
+607 IGGFAILNKIVNDSISASTQDSNLVCINSSEITLTLPKMESHH
-616 YGYVVL
+616 
-622 RRIDIGTTYR
+622 D
-632 YGHSIKCLGM
+632 GHVIFIKK
-642 GTVSYSPN
+642 V
-650 TASPTIDYYTFDKST
+650 
-665 ISVQAVTNKPGQTT
+665 
-679 LNFSDG
+679 SDG
-685 KWIYLAR
+685 KVNIKAQECDVINYNSGSGPKVSMPVIMLKTGD
-692 HLFIEVTGNGYVE
+692 IVTDGNTFSLDKKGDACTLIWVR
-705 DDNVKP
+705 D
-711 IVASVYGRTT
+711 
-721 QTANI
+721 
-726 ITYDPSTNNPVNGS
+726 ITYTVGGASTYYS
-740 YQFMIYN
+740 MWLCY
-747 AGDWATLNGTTSN
+747 
-760 GW
+760 